1 MFADVFDPLIQ
12 EYHGISANS
21 THTSDMDASK
31 IVGTI
36 DPSAPVHSTRIRL
49 VNIRMYNDRES
60 GKRFST
66 SCFS

>member
-1 MFADVFDPLIQ
+1 VALLQVFADVFDPLIQ

-36 DPSAPVHSTRIRL
+36 DPSAPVHSTRIRF
-49 VNIRMYNDRES
+49 V
-60 GKRFST
+60 
-66 SCFS
+66 